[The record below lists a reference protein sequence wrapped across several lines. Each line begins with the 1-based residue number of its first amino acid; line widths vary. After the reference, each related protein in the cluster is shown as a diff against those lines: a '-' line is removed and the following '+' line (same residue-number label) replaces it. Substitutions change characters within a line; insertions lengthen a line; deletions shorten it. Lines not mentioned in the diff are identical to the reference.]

1 MWQGQIW
8 RGKPLTSLSCHLL
21 IFCSISRWPWPTRSW
36 SLRKSTDAE
45 LKVLC
50 RTRHKADKRVVESD
64 SGRVKERH
72 LTPISLLLLL
82 TEVYTGILKLTNEN
96 VLLSPSQSSRFLG
109 SQRVYAPAIPFLILS
124 LSGNSLLSTAF
135 WKSELSIKTCY
146 SSRLLSV

>member
-8 RGKPLTSLSCHLL
+8 RVKPLTSLRCYLL
-21 IFCSISRWPWPTRSW
+21 IFCGISHWPWPTRSW

-50 RTRHKADKRVVESD
+50 HTGHKAEKRVVESD
-64 SGRVKERH
+64 SGRVKEKH
-72 LTPISLLLLL
+72 PTPISLLLLL
-82 TEVYTGILKLTNEN
+82 TEVYTSILKLTKEN
-96 VLLSPSQSSRFLG
+96 VLLSPSQSSRFLR

-124 LSGNSLLSTAF
+124 LSRNSLLLTAF

-146 SSRLLSV
+146 SSRLLSL